1 MSSDPHPLRVADGDL
16 SAVLPQ
22 LPPEILEAKVQ
33 ALRAALGAQQLSVAR
48 RLLPPTP
55 DEAHP
60 PFEILI
66 TVGSATGVE
75 AEPPPPQAFDRVLAE
90 GCSFHLQGSAGGAL
104 STWLSQQ
111 GGGALCGWA
120 LPRDR
125 WPSIALLARVPH
137 AWDPG
142 PVRMRVARR
151 GMEALARSLS
161 PPSWWLRS
169 NPSTVPAA
177 QAAELPER
185 VETPSSLR
193 ESKLL
198 VERELLQQALRNS
211 RGNKTEAARRLQLSR
226 QGLYRKLR
234 RHGLHPGTKEPG
246 EGRQSRGRRL

>member
-1 MSSDPHPLRVADGDL
+1 
-16 SAVLPQ
+16 
-22 LPPEILEAKVQ
+22 
-33 ALRAALGAQQLSVAR
+33 
-48 RLLPPTP
+48 
-55 DEAHP
+55 
-60 PFEILI
+60 
-66 TVGSATGVE
+66 
-75 AEPPPPQAFDRVLAE
+75 
-90 GCSFHLQGSAGGAL
+90 
-104 STWLSQQ
+104 
-111 GGGALCGWA
+111 
-120 LPRDR
+120 
-125 WPSIALLARVPH
+125 
-137 AWDPG
+137 
-142 PVRMRVARR
+142 MRVARR